1 MTPHANTN
9 IFSDTIAEMTWMEVD
24 QAAKDGAILLWAFGV
39 IEQHGP
45 HLPTGT
51 DVYIPQARLRETKK
65 ILAERGIT
73 ALIVPPYYWGINVAS
88 GAFPASYRVRPEL
101 MKELM
106 SDLFESFSGDGFRHV
121 FCFSGHGDKLHN
133 LTIHQ
138 GIKMGVERT
147 GMDVSFVSDTALLL
161 RLGIPLDDPCVT
173 VHKSGSGKLFGA
185 LTSSPSAFDEDDK
198 PPKYVDVHAGQWE
211 TSMMLC
217 SCPRPRSRRGAQDAA
232 VDRFRPRRPERVAQR
247 IRACAGQD
255 APGLSGRPRR
265 RKPRRRP
272 ALSAAVR
279 RARRG
284 CHRRKAAAKK
294 EPMTSPCRNHEAGR
308 AAGPCA
314 PAPAFRPRP
323 YAR

>member
-217 SCPRPRSRRGAQDAA
+217 SCPDLVHDEVRKTLLSTDFGPDDLNEWRKGFEHARAKTPLGYLGDPAAASLDEGRRSLRRSAERAADAIE
-232 VDRFRPRRPERVAQR
+232 ER
-247 IRACAGQD
+247 
-255 APGLSGRPRR
+255 LR
-265 RKPRRRP
+265 RKKNR
-272 ALSAAVR
+272 
-279 RARRG
+279 
-284 CHRRKAAAKK
+284 
-294 EPMTSPCRNHEAGR
+294 
-308 AAGPCA
+308 
-314 PAPAFRPRP
+314 
-323 YAR
+323 